1 MYVYIKL
8 DLQLAN
14 GKAKFVL
21 FETIV
26 WTIFQEKNI
35 SLTVMAINYLRI
47 LDKNVNNLII
57 LQRG

>member
-1 MYVYIKL
+1 MLHISIIKKNDTTYRMYVYIKL

-26 WTIFQEKNI
+26 
-35 SLTVMAINYLRI
+35 
-47 LDKNVNNLII
+47 
-57 LQRG
+57 